1 MIIKFPTHILPALL
15 ALTPLAALAQ
25 HQSLADQLALPES
38 DITNPQVR
46 ARVVEDTKTRSELRR
61 ANAREKARGLGLP
74 LRIELSDG
82 RIQEIADFDGDA
94 PLYFS
99 TDNANAAISTGAN
112 LVRTNHLTSG
122 TDVTVGVWDGGS
134 VRTSH
139 QEFDTRASSLDGAAS
154 IDHATHV
161 AGTIGARGTVASAK
175 GMAPLAR
182 IDSYDWNN
190 DLSEMTARAATA
202 PGQTNKI
209 YLSNHSY
216 NFITGWNYVNNGTR
230 VWEWYGNGTGSTSFE
245 QDFGRYHTE
254 TRDLDAL
261 AYSAP
266 YYLIFRSAGNERT
279 DNPTTGDLVA
289 LSPGGSSVVS
299 FDPNSHPTGDG
310 QYLGGFETI
319 GFAALAKNVVT
330 VGSVADAVTSSLR
343 DPSKAN
349 VSSFSSWG
357 PTDDG
362 RIKPDLVANGE
373 ALYSP
378 VAGSNSAY
386 ANFWGTSMAT
396 PNATGSAAL
405 LIEHYANL
413 FSNGALRAAS
423 LKGLLIHTADD
434 RGNPGPDY
442 KYGWGLVDSL
452 EAADLISAH
461 KDFPERQVLTEDEL
475 DNTHPI
481 HSQSFV
487 WDGSFPIKAT
497 LSWTDPAGNATS
509 TSDLRSP
516 RLINNLNLKII
527 APGGSEYLPF
537 VMPFVGTWTQ
547 ASMNANAT
555 TGSNNTDNVE
565 QILITAPATPGT
577 YQVIVSHAGNLTN
590 NTQPF
595 SLILTGASSEEPP
608 PPPLSITS
616 ISPQSGL
623 QGPVTIDLTGT
634 TFLANTTVTLTRNGH
649 PDIPAATTQL
659 IGSQLRCQF
668 NLQSAA
674 PGLWDI
680 EASNSDLQTAALADA
695 FTVIGSLW
703 NENFDGSPSGWV
715 TTSNTGSNSWALT
728 TTSSHTPF
736 TSYFI
741 AATSAKTTT
750 SLTSPAIP
758 IPANASDL
766 QLKFWH
772 SHNLQNRQDGGRL
785 EFSLN
790 AGSWFEISSSG
801 SGAAFASNGY
811 NTTIQNTGKP
821 SGRSAF
827 AGLQAWSGNSGG
839 FIETIVNLNDTA
851 KYANSS
857 LRIRWTLSTNDS
869 TASPGWFVDSISLVG
884 GGDLTNQPPAIL
896 TPPNTGSTET
906 VTDLEGTVYE
916 IIRGTTTNLLVS
928 ASDDA
933 GEPNLTY
940 TWSIASGSPA
950 FISPNGNNPAQS
962 TTITFENTGDYQL
975 QVAIADLDGLTT
987 VGSVN
992 IRVLE
997 TPSDISLSP
1006 PNAIVPFAGTE
1017 SFSATLLDQF
1027 GSPAITQP
1035 AAFTW
1040 DANGGGTVSPAGLF
1054 TANATGGPFVL
1065 SASSGSFTGTSSVTV
1080 TPASATVTLGNL
1092 TQEFDGNPRPV
1103 TTTTDPA
1110 GLSVAITYDG
1120 STTPP
1125 VAPGTYAIEANI
1137 TAPNYQGSSSGQLS
1151 VTGTP
1156 FANWQSDT
1164 FTPEQISSGEA
1175 DPTADP
1181 DKDSLPNLIEYAL
1194 GTSPLTPTAP
1204 LTATSDG
1211 EFLTLTFDHPLEI
1224 TDINYGAQLS
1234 NLLNDW
1240 SPLALEVIGET
1251 NTTRTLRARTPIPA
1265 GADSLFIRLKLELQ

>member
-1 MIIKFPTHILPALL
+1 MISRLFALG
-15 ALTPLAALAQ
+15 ALSLVSLTTLLHGQ
-25 HQSLADQLALPES
+25 GDQSLADLLKLPES
-38 DITNPQVR
+38 DLSNPQVR
-46 ARVVEDTKTRSELRR
+46 ARIVEQTKTRSEERR

-82 RIQEIADFDGDA
+82 RIQEIADFDGDS
-94 PLYFS
+94 PLYFI
-99 TDNANAAISTGAN
+99 TENANAAISTGAN

-122 TDVTVGVWDGGS
+122 TGGTVGVWDGGS

-161 AGTIGARGTVASAK
+161 AGTIGARGAVTSAK

-190 DLSEMTARAATA
+190 DLSEMTSRGATA
-202 PGQTNKI
+202 PGQPNNI

-216 NFITGWNYVNNGTR
+216 NYITGWNYVNNGTR
-230 VWEWYGNGTGSTSFE
+230 VWEWYGNGTASTSFE
-245 QDFGRYHTE
+245 QDYGRYHTT

-279 DNPTTGDLVA
+279 DNPTAGQQVA
-289 LSPGGSSVVS
+289 LSPGSTSVVS

-310 QYLGGFETI
+310 QYRGGFETI

-330 VGSVADAVTSSLR
+330 VGSTADAVTNSQR

-386 ANFWGTSMAT
+386 ASFWGTSMAT

-405 LIEHYANL
+405 LVEHYANL

-442 KYGWGLVDSL
+442 KYGWGLVNSL
-452 EAADLISAH
+452 DAANLISTQ
-461 KDFPERQVLTEDEL
+461 KDFPERQSIIEDQL
-475 DNTHPI
+475 DTTNSTF
-481 HSQSFV
+481 SQSFV
-487 WDGSFPIKAT
+487 WDGTSPIKAT

-516 RLINNLNLKII
+516 RLINNLDLKII
-527 APGGSEYLPF
+527 APGGSEFLPF

-547 ASMNANAT
+547 AAMNASAT
-555 TGSNNTDNVE
+555 TGTNNTDNVE
-565 QILITAPATPGT
+565 QVLITAPSITGT
-577 YQVIVSHAGNLTN
+577 YQVIVSHSGNLTN
-590 NTQPF
+590 NAQPF
-595 SLILTGASSEEPP
+595 SLILTGSSEEEPP

-616 ISPQSGL
+616 ISPKSGL

-634 TFLANTTVTLTRNGH
+634 TFLATTNVTLTRNGH
-649 PDIPAATTQL
+649 PDIPTTTTQL

-674 PGLWDI
+674 PGLWNI
-680 EASNSDLQTAALADA
+680 EASNPDLQTATLTDA

-703 NENFDGSPSGWV
+703 NENFDGSPSGWIPS
-715 TTSNTGSNSWALT
+715 TNSWILT
-728 TTSSHTPF
+728 NTNSHTPS

-741 AATSAKTTT
+741 AATSSKTTT

-758 IPANASDL
+758 IPANATDL
-766 QLKFWH
+766 QLKFWQ
-772 SHNLQNRQDGGRL
+772 SRNLQSGQDGGRL
-785 EFSLN
+785 EFSLDN
-790 AGSWFEISSSG
+790 GPWFDITSAG
-801 SGAAFASNGY
+801 SGASFASNGY
-811 NTTIQNTGKP
+811 NATIKNTGKP
-821 SGRSAF
+821 SDRSAF

-839 FIETIVNLNDTA
+839 FIETIVNLTDTP
-851 KYANSS
+851 KYADSS
-857 LRIRWTLSTNDS
+857 LRIRWTLATNDS
-869 TASPGWFVDSISLVG
+869 TASPGWFVDSISLTG
-884 GGDLTNQPPAIL
+884 GGDLTNQPPAIV
-896 TPPNTGSTET
+896 TPPTTGSAET
-906 VTDLEGTVYE
+906 VTDLDGTLFE
-916 IIRGTTTNLLVS
+916 IIHGTSTNLLVS
-928 ASDDA
+928 ASDDS
-933 GEPNLTY
+933 GEPNLIY

-950 FISPNGNNPAQS
+950 FISPNGTNPAQS

-997 TPSDISLSP
+997 TPSDIALSP
-1006 PNAIVPFAGTE
+1006 PNAIVPFAGTA
-1017 SFSATLLDQF
+1017 SFSATILDQF

-1035 AAFTW
+1035 ASFTW
-1040 DANGGGTVSPAGLF
+1040 ATNGGGTVSPAGLF

-1065 SASSGSFTGTSSVTV
+1065 SASSGSFTGTSSITV

-1092 TQEFDGNPRPV
+1092 TQEFDGSPRLV

-1137 TAPNYQGSSSGQLS
+1137 TSPNYQGSSSGQLT
-1151 VTGTP
+1151 VTGTGTL
-1156 FANWQSDT
+1156 FTDWQTDT
-1164 FTPEQISSGEA
+1164 FTPAQISSGEA

-1181 DKDSLPNLIEYAL
+1181 DNDSLPNLVEYAL
-1194 GTSPLTPTAP
+1194 GTSPLTPTLP

-1211 EFLTLTFDHPLEI
+1211 EFLSITFDHPLEI

-1234 NLLNDW
+1234 NLLSDW

-1251 NTTRTLRARTPIPA
+1251 NTTRTLRARTPIPPE
-1265 GADSLFIRLKLELQ
+1265 ADSLFIRLKLELQ